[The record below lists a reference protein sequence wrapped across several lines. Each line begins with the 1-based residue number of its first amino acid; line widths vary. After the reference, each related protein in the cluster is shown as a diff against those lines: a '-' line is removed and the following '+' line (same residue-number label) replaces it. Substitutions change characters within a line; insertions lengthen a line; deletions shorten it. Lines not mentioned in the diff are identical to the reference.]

1 MNNILKAMEKIA
13 VNEGI
18 TITKLEQKIGASK
31 GVLSRAIS
39 NNSDIQS
46 KWLLSLVDNYPQY
59 RTDWI
64 ITGTEPMLKER
75 KTADKEITVINE
87 PHRISNNRKTKDRIY
102 ENQEIP
108 FYDIEVAAGLKDIFD
123 NRKSQRVL
131 DTIRIPGLPKCDGAL
146 PATGDSMYPLLKAGD
161 LVCFR
166 RASFD
171 SIFWG
176 EMYILDLQIDDWDT
190 MLTVKFIQ
198 KSDKGDDYVKLVS
211 HNQHHQPK
219 DVNMKQ
225 IRAIAMVKATIRIN
239 SMI

>member
-13 VNEGI
+13 ENEGI
-18 TITKLEQKIGASK
+18 TITKLEQNIGASK

-46 KWLLSLVDNYPQY
+46 KWLLNLVENYPRY

-64 ITGTEPMLKER
+64 ITGAEPMLK
-75 KTADKEITVINE
+75 KSNVSDADIVPVKV
-87 PHRISNNRKTKDRIY
+87 NRKTKDKIY
-102 ENQEIP
+102 EEQEVP
-108 FYDIEVAAGLKDIFD
+108 LYDIEVAAGLKDILD
-123 NRKSQRVL
+123 NTKSQRIL
-131 DTIRIPGLPKCDGAL
+131 DMIRIPGLPKCDGAL

-190 MLTVKFIQ
+190 ILTVKFIQ
-198 KSDKGDDYVKLVS
+198 KSDIGEDYVKLVS
-211 HNQHHQPK
+211 QNQHHQPK
-219 DVNMKQ
+219 DVRKDQ